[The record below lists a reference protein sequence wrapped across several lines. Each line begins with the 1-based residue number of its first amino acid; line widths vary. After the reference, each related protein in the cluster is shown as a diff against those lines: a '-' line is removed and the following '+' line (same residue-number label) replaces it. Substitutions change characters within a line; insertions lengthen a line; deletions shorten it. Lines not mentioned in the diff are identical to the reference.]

1 MRIAVGLRARLAAV
15 QMMVFDVDGVL
26 TEGQIIY
33 TDEGAEAKGFDVKDG
48 LGLRVAVGAG
58 VVIALM
64 TGRSSRVTE
73 RRARDLHIT
82 DVLQR
87 VGDKVEALRHL
98 AAEKR
103 VPMDR
108 IAFVGDD
115 VNDREAMRL
124 AGVAIA
130 PADAVP
136 EIRDL
141 AQLVTEARAGRGAAR
156 EAVEAVLRAQDRW
169 EQAVEGYLKGLSE
182 RDRARRV
189 ADGGGV

>member
-1 MRIAVGLRARLAAV
+1 MRIPVGLRARLAAV

-33 TDEGAEAKGFDVKDG
+33 TDDGAEAKGFDVKDG

-87 VGDKVEALRHL
+87 VGDKAEALRRL
-98 AAEKR
+98 AEDKGIALER
-103 VPMDR
+103 VVFM
-108 IAFVGDD
+108 GDD

-156 EAVEAVLRAQDRW
+156 EAIEAVLRAQGRW
-169 EQAVEGYLKGLSE
+169 EEAVEGYLRGLSE

-189 ADGGGV
+189 ADAE

>member
-33 TDEGAEAKGFDVKDG
+33 TDEGAEAKAFDVKDG

-58 VVIALM
+58 LTVVLM

-87 VGDKVEALRHL
+87 VGDKAEALRRL
-98 AAEKR
+98 AEDKGIALER
-103 VPMDR
+103 V
-108 IAFVGDD
+108 AFMGDD

-130 PADAVP
+130 PADAAP

-169 EQAVEGYLKGLSE
+169 RQAVDGYLRELSE
-182 RDRARRV
+182 RDRARRT
-189 ADGGGV
+189 ANGGGV

>member
-33 TDEGAEAKGFDVKDG
+33 TDEGAEAKAFDVKDG

-58 VVIALM
+58 LTVVLM

-87 VGDKVEALRHL
+87 VGDKAEALRRL
-98 AAEKR
+98 AEDKGIALER
-103 VPMDR
+103 V
-108 IAFVGDD
+108 AFMGDD

-130 PADAVP
+130 PADAAP

-156 EAVEAVLRAQDRW
+156 EAIEAVLRAQDRW
-169 EQAVEGYLKGLSE
+169 RQAVDGYLSSLSE

-189 ADGGGV
+189 ADAK

>member
-33 TDEGAEAKGFDVKDG
+33 TDEGAEAKAFDVKDG

-58 VVIALM
+58 LTVVLM

-82 DVLQR
+82 DVIQR
-87 VGDKVEALRHL
+87 VGDKAEALRRL
-98 AAEKR
+98 AEDKGIALER
-103 VPMDR
+103 V
-108 IAFVGDD
+108 AFMGDD

-130 PADAVP
+130 PADAAP

-156 EAVEAVLRAQDRW
+156 EAIEAVLRAQDRW
-169 EQAVEGYLKGLSE
+169 RQAVDGYLSSLSE

-189 ADGGGV
+189 ADAK

>member
-33 TDEGAEAKGFDVKDG
+33 TDEGAEAKAFDVKDG

-58 VVIALM
+58 LVIALM

-87 VGDKVEALRHL
+87 VGDKAETLRHL
-98 AAEKR
+98 AEDKGIALER
-103 VPMDR
+103 V
-108 IAFVGDD
+108 AFMGDD

-130 PADAVP
+130 PADAVS

-156 EAVEAVLRAQDRW
+156 EAIEAVLRAQGRW
-169 EQAVEGYLKGLSE
+169 EKAVEGYLRGLSE
-182 RDRARRV
+182 RDGARRTGN
-189 ADGGGV
+189 GGGV